1 MLIAAR
7 VSQDFACCL
16 RADRERTLGFAANL
30 EMRLFTAGYRLN
42 GPSILS
48 VCFGGPS
55 ATFAAEA
62 AASAG
67 LAIMFP
73 MSFSRCCFSLIV
85 AKNEC
90 QNSCS
95 AEPERARANG
105 NK

>member
-16 RADRERTLGFAANL
+16 RADRERALGFAANL

-73 MSFSRCCFSLIV
+73 MSFSRCCLATV
-85 AKNEC
+85 
-90 QNSCS
+90 
-95 AEPERARANG
+95 
-105 NK
+105 